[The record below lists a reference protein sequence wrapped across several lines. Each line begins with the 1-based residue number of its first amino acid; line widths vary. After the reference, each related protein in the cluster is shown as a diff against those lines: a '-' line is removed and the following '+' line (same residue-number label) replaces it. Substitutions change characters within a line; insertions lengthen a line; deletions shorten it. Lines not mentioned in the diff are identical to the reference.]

1 MFLNSHV
8 PVRSRMNKYI
18 SVEYKLNWIFHFIY
32 IEKIMMIFFLAYQY
46 FVHSQLKK
54 KSNLVENKCW
64 ITHSCLMYTY
74 PNVHACIL
82 LHVLVTR
89 GFFYYLCDWYFW
101 QAVFRMYKVQQ
112 WWLWSRDQRSR
123 CPSQTPR
130 ENQGAYE
137 MVTWHEVQIW
147 IWEGT

>member
-1 MFLNSHV
+1 
-8 PVRSRMNKYI
+8 MNISFYLYRKDNDDFFFWHTSTLYI
-18 SVEYKLNWIFHFIY
+18 PNW
-32 IEKIMMIFFLAYQY
+32 
-46 FVHSQLKK
+46 KK

-64 ITHSCLMYTY
+64 LTHSCLMYTY
-74 PNVHACIL
+74 PNVHSCIL

-89 GFFYYLCDWYFW
+89 GTFYYLCDWYFW

-112 WWLWSRDQRSR
+112 WRLWSRDQRSW

-130 ENQGAYE
+130 ENQGAYK